1 MCNPTDNLVRYPLPY
16 KVVDGCL
23 CQETTKRNKPTT
35 EKLCNFTAYIVN
47 EVLFDDGV
55 GTSRTMRIGGVH
67 ASGRK
72 LPEIEITASEFKK
85 MDWVLERWGADCI
98 IEPVPR
104 AAERICAAIQ
114 STATFENTKDVYYK
128 TGWKNIDGKWDYLLP
143 GAGKYDVRLFG
154 KLSRYEM
161 AKDWSKSDLQTVWL
175 MMKDKLIATK
185 AIVWTLIALVF
196 LTPLNEFLN
205 QVLYMPKFVLYLIGR
220 TGTRKSTL
228 AALFLSFFGRFS
240 GTDLPL
246 SFSDTLNSILA
257 SIYTLKD
264 VLTCI
269 DDFHP
274 GTRRGEQKDTDT
286 AQGIDRAYGDRVG
299 KGRLTKDCR
308 LMESH
313 PPEGNAIVTGETV
326 PDVGESGTARTF
338 ILEVKRD
345 DVNLENLSF
354 FQKEAKNGTLMKC
367 LLAYIKHLE
376 DSYLHNEKAHTMLL
390 ENLSNSFEYH
400 RDSFY
405 NADIPTHSR
414 VPEIVSWLMIGMEFF
429 LDFMYVNEIIDK
441 TEEELV
447 IDEFREILYGL
458 ANRQSKTIEQDKPA
472 VIFIQKLYSLIESE
486 QAVVLDR
493 TVFNDYRP
501 ANFIGYEDDEF
512 YCLNSDLVHRAVY
525 QLCKSQGESFT
536 IKKNELIKALAYEG
550 LLDSDKGKNV
560 KSVNVC
566 GKGSMKLLCIIKEKA
581 NKIAASAE

>member
-1 MCNPTDNLVRYPLPY
+1 MT
-16 KVVDGCL
+16 
-23 CQETTKRNKPTT
+23 
-35 EKLCNFTAYIVN
+35 
-47 EVLFDDGV
+47 
-55 GTSRTMRIGGVH
+55 
-67 ASGRK
+67 
-72 LPEIEITASEFKK
+72 
-85 MDWVLERWGADCI
+85 
-98 IEPVPR
+98 
-104 AAERICAAIQ
+104 
-114 STATFENTKDVYYK
+114 
-128 TGWKNIDGKWDYLLP
+128 
-143 GAGKYDVRLFG
+143 
-154 KLSRYEM
+154 
-161 AKDWSKSDLQTVWL
+161 
-175 MMKDKLIATK
+175 
-185 AIVWTLIALVF
+185 
-196 LTPLNEFLN
+196 
-205 QVLYMPKFVLYLIGR
+205 
-220 TGTRKSTL
+220 
-228 AALFLSFFGRFS
+228 
-240 GTDLPL
+240 
-246 SFSDTLNSILA
+246 
-257 SIYTLKD
+257 
-264 VLTCI
+264 
-269 DDFHP
+269 
-274 GTRRGEQKDTDT
+274 EQKDTDT

-354 FQKEAKNGTLMKC
+354 FQKEAKNGT
-367 LLAYIKHLE
+367 
-376 DSYLHNEKAHTMLL
+376 

-414 VPEIVSWLMIGMEFF
+414 VPEIYAWLMIGMEFF

-441 TEEELV
+441 TEEEHV

-458 ANRQSKTIEQDKPA
+458 ANRQSKTIQQDKPA

-512 YCLNSDLVHRAVY
+512 YCLNSDLAHRAVY

>member
-1 MCNPTDNLVRYPLPY
+1 
-16 KVVDGCL
+16 
-23 CQETTKRNKPTT
+23 
-35 EKLCNFTAYIVN
+35 
-47 EVLFDDGV
+47 
-55 GTSRTMRIGGVH
+55 
-67 ASGRK
+67 
-72 LPEIEITASEFKK
+72 
-85 MDWVLERWGADCI
+85 
-98 IEPVPR
+98 
-104 AAERICAAIQ
+104 
-114 STATFENTKDVYYK
+114 
-128 TGWKNIDGKWDYLLP
+128 
-143 GAGKYDVRLFG
+143 
-154 KLSRYEM
+154 
-161 AKDWSKSDLQTVWL
+161 

-257 SIYTLKD
+257 SIYTLN
-264 VLTCI
+264 
-269 DDFHP
+269 
-274 GTRRGEQKDTDT
+274 
-286 AQGIDRAYGDRVG
+286 
-299 KGRLTKDCR
+299 CR

-405 NADIPTHSR
+405 NADKCR
-414 VPEIVSWLMIGMEFF
+414 
-429 LDFMYVNEIIDK
+429 K
-441 TEEELV
+441 
-447 IDEFREILYGL
+447 
-458 ANRQSKTIEQDKPA
+458 
-472 VIFIQKLYSLIESE
+472 SLH
-486 QAVVLDR
+486 
-493 TVFNDYRP
+493 
-501 ANFIGYEDDEF
+501 G
-512 YCLNSDLVHRAVY
+512 
-525 QLCKSQGESFT
+525 
-536 IKKNELIKALAYEG
+536 
-550 LLDSDKGKNV
+550 
-560 KSVNVC
+560 
-566 GKGSMKLLCIIKEKA
+566 
-581 NKIAASAE
+581 